1 MFNFTRPQLP
11 EPPNTEFQNTQVA
24 TLKAIE
30 DNIIKCEL
38 RNTDVKFIP
47 DSAVSL
53 IATREAITRYFEED
67 YSIGN
72 ADKKRIEQL
81 VDMVYKDA
89 QKIFLIAV
97 RCNWPAVYVQSIV
110 DVLEYKDAIV
120 HQEKDKFTFGT
131 HDKDGKMKAKF
142 LDERKLFLA
151 KRVVP
156 HTKFGGLNQEIP
168 RSRLPFTSVDWDT
181 EGHLDLYPKHA
192 GFKIGHARVELHS
205 DYWDGPKK
213 LIMGEFD
220 ENPGPNPREY
230 QEALASILSFDEET
244 SNIIYLL
251 TEDPGPTKTE

>member
-89 QKIFLIAV
+89 QKIFLIA
-97 RCNWPAVYVQSIV
+97 
-110 DVLEYKDAIV
+110 
-120 HQEKDKFTFGT
+120 EKDEFTFGT
-131 HDKDGKMKAKF
+131 HDKDGKMRAKF

-181 EGHLDLYPKHA
+181 E
-192 GFKIGHARVELHS
+192 RS
-205 DYWDGPKK
+205 
-213 LIMGEFD
+213 
-220 ENPGPNPREY
+220 
-230 QEALASILSFDEET
+230 S
-244 SNIIYLL
+244 
-251 TEDPGPTKTE
+251 